1 MSTVN
6 TDNSTVNNA
15 SSTADQASKAA
26 STGLNADFN
35 MFLKLLTTQMQNQD
49 PLSPMDSSQY
59 TQQLVQY
66 SQVEQSI
73 KQNSTLSSILTS
85 LGNQGL
91 TQASTM
97 IGKTVEVN
105 SDAAGLTSK
114 TPATWNWYGSA
125 EVKQL
130 TATITDAS
138 GKTVEIRK
146 LDAGP
151 RTGSFT
157 WDGKITGSDK
167 VAPDGTYT
175 VKLDGLDASG
185 NKVTVSPWAV
195 GSVDNVQ
202 MANGV
207 VMLSINGVQYT
218 TDSISKIEK

>member
-1 MSTVN
+1 MTAIN
-6 TDNSTVNNA
+6 TDNKTSSIANQA
-15 SSTADQASKAA
+15 SSVA

-49 PLSPMDSSQY
+49 PLDPMDSSQY

-73 KQNSTLSSILTS
+73 KQNATLSSILAS

-105 SDAAGLTSK
+105 SDSSGLSATA
-114 TPATWNWYGSA
+114 PAQWNWYASGEAA
-125 EVKQL
+125 EI
-130 TATITDAS
+130 TATIIDAS
-138 GKTVEIRK
+138 GKTVETRK
-146 LDAGP
+146 LTVDE

-157 WDGKITGSDK
+157 WDGKVSGSDK
-167 VAPDGTYT
+167 TAPDGVYT
-175 VKLDGLDASG
+175 LKLEGVDAAG
-185 NKVTVSPWAV
+185 NKITVSPWAA

-202 MANGV
+202 MVNGAV
-207 VMLSINGVQYT
+207 LLSINGAQYAA
-218 TDSISKIEK
+218 DSVSRIGS